1 MMARLEEICAINMGQ
16 SPDSSTYNEDGNGL
30 PFFQGNADFGEIY
43 PAVRMWCS
51 EPTKIAREKDILIS
65 VRAPIGALNIA
76 NCECCIGRG
85 LAALTV
91 NEDICAQEYL
101 WHALSGKVDELNSKG
116 TGSTFKAINKKTL
129 SETEIPLPPIDE
141 QRKIAAI
148 LDKVS
153 DLIAKRQ
160 QQLDKLD
167 EAVYVMLV
175 LALAGYLSL
184 REDVAASIP
193 LEGNVYLCDT
203 IKSPFILGMFRPRI
217 YLTSGMDEASRV
229 CVLRHEKAHL
239 RRGDHLWK
247 PLGFLL
253 LAVYWYNPLVW
264 AAYILFCRD
273 MELACDERVIR
284 DMAAEERA
292 TYSQALLDCSRG
304 RHWVAACPL
313 AFGEVGVKTRVK
325 AVLWYKKPAFW
336 AVLAAVVVCAVVA
349 VCFLTNPKG
358 TENEEPDLSLANYH
372 NVATI
377 AYQTDT
383 VTLTGYA
390 GDVETTS
397 GSTLGKLLSNADW
410 TFLREGRADDGTD
423 EDYTILAQV
432 NDDTTLRF
440 YAAAPGESTVKITAG
455 DESRWYN
462 MGEMGCADVRRALTQ
477 TDTLLLKLAAQAEE
491 MDTFDMT
498 WAYGDT
504 LYTDNGIPAPVLTR
518 FLRSEVWQPIESIDE
533 ASFQLAALL
542 EIGDSTL
549 YFYEDTLERN
559 NLSFS
564 VSNVIVSSGGAEH
577 VYSIADSSFRDWLEG
592 DARYLG
598 QTGEEPETVL
608 FGSYEQDGDAANGKE
623 PIEWLVLA
631 RDGDKAL
638 LLSKYALD
646 HQSFMPFYEPVTEP
660 FTWESCS
667 LRQWLNS
674 TFLNAA
680 FSAEE
685 QRRLLTTTVITAPG
699 GRKGSENPFT
709 TEDRVF
715 LLSDTEV
722 YAYFSSEA
730 ATVTDYTA
738 YALSE
743 DPWAGNATAPAPAI
757 WWLRTTDGGN
767 HPDSVYTRGGVGEG
781 ARSYEGEYVRPA
793 IWVDMSQTDLPNA

>member
-1 MMARLEEICAINMGQ
+1 MSALFLKVLHMSVCA
-16 SPDSSTYNEDGNGL
+16 S
-30 PFFQGNADFGEIY
+30 
-43 PAVRMWCS
+43 W
-51 EPTKIAREKDILIS
+51 
-65 VRAPIGALNIA
+65 
-76 NCECCIGRG
+76 
-85 LAALTV
+85 
-91 NEDICAQEYL
+91 
-101 WHALSGKVDELNSKG
+101 
-116 TGSTFKAINKKTL
+116 
-129 SETEIPLPPIDE
+129 
-141 QRKIAAI
+141 
-148 LDKVS
+148 
-153 DLIAKRQ
+153 
-160 QQLDKLD
+160 
-167 EAVYVMLV
+167 LV
-175 LALAGYLSL
+175 LAVLLLRLCLRRAPKWFNVLLWGIVAVRLVFPFSVESPLSLLPRTEAIRPAITTVQTQPAQISSAAAASGSAAPAQSWLSILAWVWLAGAAALLLYTMVSTL
-184 REDVAASIP
+184 RLRHRVREAVR
-193 LEGNVYLCDT
+193 LRGNIYQSERID
-203 IKSPFILGMFRPRI
+203 SPFVLGTIRPRI
-217 YLTSGMDEASRV
+217 YLPYRMDSRDRQHV
-229 CVLRHEKAHL
+229 IAHEQAHL

>member
-1 MMARLEEICAINMGQ
+1 MDNLRQLFVGSLNLAVAASWLIVVLLLLRPLLKKLAPKWVLCALWALVAVRLVCPVALQSDLSVYRLAGDAVQSSGQ
-16 SPDSSTYNEDGNGL
+16 VTYFQDTGFCGDVRYRPATLLPGVSAETPSTPDSTVLDATTAADAIPQPQTPARSVDMNL
-30 PFFQGNADFGEIY
+30 PSILW
-43 PAVRMWCS
+43 AVG
-51 EPTKIAREKDILIS
+51 I
-65 VRAPIGALNIA
+65 
-76 NCECCIGRG
+76 
-85 LAALTV
+85 
-91 NEDICAQEYL
+91 
-101 WHALSGKVDELNSKG
+101 
-116 TGSTFKAINKKTL
+116 
-129 SETEIPLPPIDE
+129 
-141 QRKIAAI
+141 
-148 LDKVS
+148 
-153 DLIAKRQ
+153 
-160 QQLDKLD
+160 
-167 EAVYVMLV
+167 YVMLM

-193 LEGNVYLCDT
+193 LEGNVYLCDS

-217 YLTSGMDEASRV
+217 YLTSGMDEAARV
-229 CVLRHEKAHL
+229 CVLRHERAHL

-358 TENEEPDLSLANYH
+358 TENEESDQSPASYQ
-372 NVATI
+372 NVALV

-390 GDVETTS
+390 GDVEATS

-432 NDDTTLRF
+432 NDDTALRF

-660 FTWESCS
+660 FTWENCS

-793 IWVDMSQTDLPNA
+793 IWVDMSWTDLPKE

>member
-1 MMARLEEICAINMGQ
+1 MDNLRQLFVGSLNLAVAASWLIAALLLLRPLLKKLAPKWVLCALWALVAVRLVCPVALQSDLSVYRLAGDAVQSSGQ
-16 SPDSSTYNEDGNGL
+16 VTYFQDTGFCGDVRYRPATLLPGVSAETPSTPDSTVPDATTAADAIPQPQTPARSVDMNL
-30 PFFQGNADFGEIY
+30 PSILW
-43 PAVRMWCS
+43 AVG
-51 EPTKIAREKDILIS
+51 I
-65 VRAPIGALNIA
+65 
-76 NCECCIGRG
+76 
-85 LAALTV
+85 
-91 NEDICAQEYL
+91 
-101 WHALSGKVDELNSKG
+101 
-116 TGSTFKAINKKTL
+116 
-129 SETEIPLPPIDE
+129 
-141 QRKIAAI
+141 
-148 LDKVS
+148 
-153 DLIAKRQ
+153 
-160 QQLDKLD
+160 
-167 EAVYVMLV
+167 YVMLM

-193 LEGNVYLCDT
+193 LEGNVYLCDS

-217 YLTSGMDEASRV
+217 YLTSGMDEAARV
-229 CVLRHEKAHL
+229 CVLRHERAHL

-313 AFGEVGVKTRVK
+313 ALGEVGVKTRVK

-358 TENEEPDLSLANYH
+358 TENEESDQSPASYQ
-372 NVATI
+372 NVALV

-410 TFLREGRADDGTD
+410 TFLRESRADDGTD

-432 NDDTTLRF
+432 NDDTALRF

-685 QRRLLTTTVITAPG
+685 QRQLLTTTVITAPG

-793 IWVDMSQTDLPNA
+793 IWVDMSWTDLPKE

>member
-1 MMARLEEICAINMGQ
+1 MDNLRQLFVGSLNLAVAASWLIVVLLLLRPLLKRLAPKWVLCALWALVAVRLVCPVALQSDLSVYRLAGDAVQSSGQ
-16 SPDSSTYNEDGNGL
+16 VTYFQDTGFCGDVRYRPATLLPGVSAETPSTPDSTVPDATTAADAIPQPQTPARSVDMNL
-30 PFFQGNADFGEIY
+30 PSILW
-43 PAVRMWCS
+43 AVG
-51 EPTKIAREKDILIS
+51 I
-65 VRAPIGALNIA
+65 
-76 NCECCIGRG
+76 
-85 LAALTV
+85 
-91 NEDICAQEYL
+91 
-101 WHALSGKVDELNSKG
+101 
-116 TGSTFKAINKKTL
+116 
-129 SETEIPLPPIDE
+129 
-141 QRKIAAI
+141 
-148 LDKVS
+148 
-153 DLIAKRQ
+153 
-160 QQLDKLD
+160 
-167 EAVYVMLV
+167 YVMLM

-193 LEGNVYLCDT
+193 LEGNVYLCDS

-217 YLTSGMDEASRV
+217 YLTSGMDEAARV
-229 CVLRHEKAHL
+229 CVLRHERAHL

-292 TYSQALLDCSRG
+292 AYSQALLDCSRG

-349 VCFLTNPKG
+349 VCFLTNPNG
-358 TENEEPDLSLANYH
+358 TENEESDQSPASYQ
-372 NVATI
+372 NVALV

-410 TFLREGRADDGTD
+410 IFLREGRADDGTD

-432 NDDTTLRF
+432 NDDTALRF

-577 VYSIADSSFRDWLEG
+577 VYSIADSSFRDWLES

-598 QTGEEPETVL
+598 QTGKEPETVL

-685 QRRLLTTTVITAPG
+685 QRRLLTATVITAPG

-793 IWVDMSQTDLPNA
+793 IWVDMSWTDLPKE

>member
-1 MMARLEEICAINMGQ
+1 MDNLRQLFVGSLNLAVAASWLIVVLLLLRPLLKRLAPKWVLCALWALVAVRLVCPVALQSDLSVYRLAGDAVQSSGQ
-16 SPDSSTYNEDGNGL
+16 VTYFQDTGFCGDVRYRPATLLPGVSAETPSTPDSTVLDATTAADAIPQPQTPARSVDMNL
-30 PFFQGNADFGEIY
+30 PSILW
-43 PAVRMWCS
+43 AVG
-51 EPTKIAREKDILIS
+51 I
-65 VRAPIGALNIA
+65 
-76 NCECCIGRG
+76 
-85 LAALTV
+85 
-91 NEDICAQEYL
+91 
-101 WHALSGKVDELNSKG
+101 
-116 TGSTFKAINKKTL
+116 
-129 SETEIPLPPIDE
+129 
-141 QRKIAAI
+141 
-148 LDKVS
+148 
-153 DLIAKRQ
+153 
-160 QQLDKLD
+160 
-167 EAVYVMLV
+167 YVMLM

-193 LEGNVYLCDT
+193 LEGNVYLCDS

-217 YLTSGMDEASRV
+217 YLTSGMDEAARV
-229 CVLRHEKAHL
+229 CVLRHERAHL

-292 TYSQALLDCSRG
+292 AYSQALLDCSRG

-432 NDDTTLRF
+432 NDDTALRF

-549 YFYEDTLERN
+549 YFYEDTLGRN

-598 QTGEEPETVL
+598 QTGKEPETVL

>member
-1 MMARLEEICAINMGQ
+1 MDNLRQLFVGSLNLAVAASWLIAALLLLRPLLKKLAPKWVLCALWALVAVRLVCPVALQSDLSVYRLAGDAVQSSGQ
-16 SPDSSTYNEDGNGL
+16 VTYFQDTGFCGDVRYRPATLLPGVSAETPSTPDSTVPDATTAADAIPQPQTPARSVDMNL
-30 PFFQGNADFGEIY
+30 PSILW
-43 PAVRMWCS
+43 AVG
-51 EPTKIAREKDILIS
+51 I
-65 VRAPIGALNIA
+65 
-76 NCECCIGRG
+76 
-85 LAALTV
+85 
-91 NEDICAQEYL
+91 
-101 WHALSGKVDELNSKG
+101 
-116 TGSTFKAINKKTL
+116 
-129 SETEIPLPPIDE
+129 
-141 QRKIAAI
+141 
-148 LDKVS
+148 
-153 DLIAKRQ
+153 
-160 QQLDKLD
+160 
-167 EAVYVMLV
+167 YVMLM

-193 LEGNVYLCDT
+193 LEGNVYLCDS

-217 YLTSGMDEASRV
+217 YLTSGMDEAARV
-229 CVLRHEKAHL
+229 CVLRHERAHL

-358 TENEEPDLSLANYH
+358 TENEESDQSPASYQ
-372 NVATI
+372 NVALV

-410 TFLREGRADDGTD
+410 IFLREGRADDGTD

-623 PIEWLVLA
+623 PIEWLVLD

-793 IWVDMSQTDLPNA
+793 IWVDMSQTDLPKE

>member
-1 MMARLEEICAINMGQ
+1 MDNLRQLFVGSLNLAVAASWLIAALLLLRPLLKKLAPKWVLCALWALVAVRLVCPVALQSDLSVYRLAGDAVQSSGQ
-16 SPDSSTYNEDGNGL
+16 VTYFQDTGFCGDVRYRPATLLPGVSAETPSTPDSTVPDATTAADAIPQPQTPARSVDMNL
-30 PFFQGNADFGEIY
+30 PSILW
-43 PAVRMWCS
+43 AVG
-51 EPTKIAREKDILIS
+51 I
-65 VRAPIGALNIA
+65 
-76 NCECCIGRG
+76 
-85 LAALTV
+85 
-91 NEDICAQEYL
+91 
-101 WHALSGKVDELNSKG
+101 
-116 TGSTFKAINKKTL
+116 
-129 SETEIPLPPIDE
+129 
-141 QRKIAAI
+141 
-148 LDKVS
+148 
-153 DLIAKRQ
+153 
-160 QQLDKLD
+160 
-167 EAVYVMLV
+167 YVMLM

-193 LEGNVYLCDT
+193 LEGNVYLCDS

-217 YLTSGMDEASRV
+217 YLTSGMDEAARV
-229 CVLRHEKAHL
+229 CVLRHERAHL

-292 TYSQALLDCSRG
+292 AYSQALLDCSRG

-358 TENEEPDLSLANYH
+358 TENEESDQSPASYQ
-372 NVATI
+372 NVALV

-598 QTGEEPETVL
+598 QTGKKPETVL
-608 FGSYEQDGDAANGKE
+608 FGSYEQDGDAASGKE

-685 QRRLLTTTVITAPG
+685 QRQLLTTTVITAPG

-793 IWVDMSQTDLPNA
+793 IWVDMSWTDLPKE

>member
-1 MMARLEEICAINMGQ
+1 MDNLRQLFVGSLNLAVAASWLIAALLLLRPLLKKLAPKWVLCALWALVAVRLVCPVALQSDLSVYRLAGDAVQSSGQ
-16 SPDSSTYNEDGNGL
+16 VTYFQDTGFCGDVRYRPATLLPGVSAETPSTPDSTVPDATTAADAIPQPQTPARSVDMNL
-30 PFFQGNADFGEIY
+30 PSILW
-43 PAVRMWCS
+43 AVG
-51 EPTKIAREKDILIS
+51 I
-65 VRAPIGALNIA
+65 
-76 NCECCIGRG
+76 
-85 LAALTV
+85 
-91 NEDICAQEYL
+91 
-101 WHALSGKVDELNSKG
+101 
-116 TGSTFKAINKKTL
+116 
-129 SETEIPLPPIDE
+129 
-141 QRKIAAI
+141 
-148 LDKVS
+148 
-153 DLIAKRQ
+153 
-160 QQLDKLD
+160 
-167 EAVYVMLV
+167 YVMLM

-193 LEGNVYLCDT
+193 LEGNVYLCDS

-217 YLTSGMDEASRV
+217 YLTSGMDEAARV
-229 CVLRHEKAHL
+229 CVLRHERAHL

-292 TYSQALLDCSRG
+292 AYSQALLDCSRG

-358 TENEEPDLSLANYH
+358 TENEEPDLSLANYQ
-372 NVATI
+372 NVALV

-559 NLSFS
+559 NLQFT

-730 ATVTDYTA
+730 ATVADYTA

-793 IWVDMSQTDLPNA
+793 IWVDMSWTDLPKE

>member
-1 MMARLEEICAINMGQ
+1 MDNLRQLFVGSLNLAVAASWLIVVLLLLRPLLKRLAPKWVLCALWALVAVRLVCPVALQSDLSVYRLAGDAVQSSGQ
-16 SPDSSTYNEDGNGL
+16 VTYFQDTGFCGDVRYRPVTLLPGVSAETPSTPDSTVPDATTAADAIPQPQTPARSVDMNL
-30 PFFQGNADFGEIY
+30 PSILW
-43 PAVRMWCS
+43 AVG
-51 EPTKIAREKDILIS
+51 I
-65 VRAPIGALNIA
+65 
-76 NCECCIGRG
+76 
-85 LAALTV
+85 
-91 NEDICAQEYL
+91 
-101 WHALSGKVDELNSKG
+101 
-116 TGSTFKAINKKTL
+116 
-129 SETEIPLPPIDE
+129 
-141 QRKIAAI
+141 
-148 LDKVS
+148 
-153 DLIAKRQ
+153 
-160 QQLDKLD
+160 
-167 EAVYVMLV
+167 YVMLM

-193 LEGNVYLCDT
+193 LEGNVYLCDS

-217 YLTSGMDEASRV
+217 YLTSGMDEAARV
-229 CVLRHEKAHL
+229 CVLRHERAHL

-292 TYSQALLDCSRG
+292 AYSQALLDCSRG

-313 AFGEVGVKTRVK
+313 AFGEVGVQTRVK

-349 VCFLTNPKG
+349 VCFLTNPNG
-358 TENEEPDLSLANYH
+358 TENEESDQSPASYQ
-372 NVATI
+372 NVALV

-397 GSTLGKLLSNADW
+397 GSTLSNADW
-410 TFLREGRADDGTD
+410 IFLREGRADDGTD

-432 NDDTTLRF
+432 NDDTALRF

-577 VYSIADSSFRDWLEG
+577 VYSIADSSFRDWLES

-598 QTGEEPETVL
+598 QTGKEPETVL

-685 QRRLLTTTVITAPG
+685 QRRLLTATVITAPG

-793 IWVDMSQTDLPNA
+793 IWVDMSWTDLPKE

>member
-1 MMARLEEICAINMGQ
+1 MDNLRQLFVGSLNLAVAASWLIAVLLLLRPLLKKLAPKWVLCALWALVAVRLVCPVALQSDLSVYRLAGDAVQSSGQ
-16 SPDSSTYNEDGNGL
+16 VTYFQDTGFCGDVRYRPATLLPGVSAETPSTPDSTVPDATTAADAIPQPQTPARSVDMNL
-30 PFFQGNADFGEIY
+30 PSILW
-43 PAVRMWCS
+43 AVG
-51 EPTKIAREKDILIS
+51 I
-65 VRAPIGALNIA
+65 
-76 NCECCIGRG
+76 
-85 LAALTV
+85 
-91 NEDICAQEYL
+91 
-101 WHALSGKVDELNSKG
+101 
-116 TGSTFKAINKKTL
+116 
-129 SETEIPLPPIDE
+129 
-141 QRKIAAI
+141 
-148 LDKVS
+148 
-153 DLIAKRQ
+153 
-160 QQLDKLD
+160 
-167 EAVYVMLV
+167 YVMLM

-193 LEGNVYLCDT
+193 LEGNVYLCDS

-217 YLTSGMDEASRV
+217 YLTSGMDEAARV
-229 CVLRHEKAHL
+229 CVLRHERAHL
-239 RRGDHLWK
+239 RRGDQLWK

-358 TENEEPDLSLANYH
+358 TENEESDQSPASYQ
-372 NVATI
+372 NVALV

-793 IWVDMSQTDLPNA
+793 IWVDMSQTDLPKA

>member
-1 MMARLEEICAINMGQ
+1 MDNLRQLFVGSLNLAVAASWLIVVLLLLRPLLKRLAPKWVLCALWALVAVRLVCPVALQSDLSVYRLAGDAVQSSGQ
-16 SPDSSTYNEDGNGL
+16 VTYFQDTGFCGDVRYRPVTLLPGVSAETPSTPDSTVPDATTAADAIPQPQTPARSVDMNL
-30 PFFQGNADFGEIY
+30 PSILW
-43 PAVRMWCS
+43 AVG
-51 EPTKIAREKDILIS
+51 I
-65 VRAPIGALNIA
+65 
-76 NCECCIGRG
+76 
-85 LAALTV
+85 
-91 NEDICAQEYL
+91 
-101 WHALSGKVDELNSKG
+101 
-116 TGSTFKAINKKTL
+116 
-129 SETEIPLPPIDE
+129 
-141 QRKIAAI
+141 
-148 LDKVS
+148 
-153 DLIAKRQ
+153 
-160 QQLDKLD
+160 
-167 EAVYVMLV
+167 YVMLM

-193 LEGNVYLCDT
+193 LEGNVYLCDS
-203 IKSPFILGMFRPRI
+203 IKSPFILGMFRPCI
-217 YLTSGMDEASRV
+217 YLTSGMDEAARV
-229 CVLRHEKAHL
+229 CVLRHERAHL

-349 VCFLTNPKG
+349 VCFLTNPNG
-358 TENEEPDLSLANYH
+358 TENEESDQSPASYQ
-372 NVATI
+372 NVALV

-410 TFLREGRADDGTD
+410 TFQREGRADDGTD

-432 NDDTTLRF
+432 NDDTALRF

-577 VYSIADSSFRDWLEG
+577 VYSIADSSFRDWLES

-598 QTGEEPETVL
+598 QTGKEPETVL

-793 IWVDMSQTDLPNA
+793 IWVDMSWTDLPKE

>member
-1 MMARLEEICAINMGQ
+1 MDNLRQLFVGSLNLAVAASWLIAALLLLRPLLKRLAPKWVLCALWALVAVRLVCPVALQSDLSVYRLAGDAVQSSGQ
-16 SPDSSTYNEDGNGL
+16 VTYFRDTGFCGDVRYRPATLLPGVSAETSSTPDNTVPDTTTTADAIPRPQTPARSVDMNL
-30 PFFQGNADFGEIY
+30 PSILW
-43 PAVRMWCS
+43 AVG
-51 EPTKIAREKDILIS
+51 I
-65 VRAPIGALNIA
+65 
-76 NCECCIGRG
+76 
-85 LAALTV
+85 
-91 NEDICAQEYL
+91 
-101 WHALSGKVDELNSKG
+101 
-116 TGSTFKAINKKTL
+116 
-129 SETEIPLPPIDE
+129 
-141 QRKIAAI
+141 
-148 LDKVS
+148 
-153 DLIAKRQ
+153 
-160 QQLDKLD
+160 
-167 EAVYVMLV
+167 YVMLV

-273 MELACDERVIR
+273 MELACDEQVIR

-292 TYSQALLDCSRG
+292 VYSQALLDCSRG

-358 TENEEPDLSLANYH
+358 TENEESDQSPASYQ
-372 NVATI
+372 NVALV

-410 TFLREGRADDGTD
+410 IFLREGRADDGTD

-631 RDGDKAL
+631 QDGDKAL

-738 YALSE
+738 YALSA

>member
-1 MMARLEEICAINMGQ
+1 MDNLRQLFVGSLNLAVAASWLIAALLLLRPLLKKLAPKWVLCALWALVAVRLVCPVALQSDLSVYRLAGDAVQSSGQ
-16 SPDSSTYNEDGNGL
+16 VTYFQDTGFCGDVRYRPATLLPGVSAETPSTPDSTVPDATTAADAIPQPQTPARSVDMNL
-30 PFFQGNADFGEIY
+30 PSILW
-43 PAVRMWCS
+43 AVG
-51 EPTKIAREKDILIS
+51 I
-65 VRAPIGALNIA
+65 
-76 NCECCIGRG
+76 
-85 LAALTV
+85 
-91 NEDICAQEYL
+91 
-101 WHALSGKVDELNSKG
+101 
-116 TGSTFKAINKKTL
+116 
-129 SETEIPLPPIDE
+129 
-141 QRKIAAI
+141 
-148 LDKVS
+148 
-153 DLIAKRQ
+153 
-160 QQLDKLD
+160 
-167 EAVYVMLV
+167 YVMLM

-193 LEGNVYLCDT
+193 LEGNVYLCDS

-217 YLTSGMDEASRV
+217 YLTSGMDEAARV
-229 CVLRHEKAHL
+229 CVLRHERAHL

-292 TYSQALLDCSRG
+292 AYSQALLDCSRG

-358 TENEEPDLSLANYH
+358 TENEESDQSPASYQ
-372 NVATI
+372 NVALV

-410 TFLREGRADDGTD
+410 IFLREGRADDGTD

-432 NDDTTLRF
+432 NDDTALRF

-685 QRRLLTTTVITAPG
+685 QRQLLTTTVITAPG

-793 IWVDMSQTDLPNA
+793 IWVDMSWTDLPKE

>member
-1 MMARLEEICAINMGQ
+1 MDNLRQLFVGSLNLAVAASWLIAALLLLRPLLKKLAPKWVLCALWALVAVRLVCPVALQSDLSVYRLAGDAVQSSGQ
-16 SPDSSTYNEDGNGL
+16 VTYFQDTGFCGDVRYRPATLLPGVSAETPSTPDSTVPDATTAADAIPQPQTPARSVDMNL
-30 PFFQGNADFGEIY
+30 PSILW
-43 PAVRMWCS
+43 AVG
-51 EPTKIAREKDILIS
+51 I
-65 VRAPIGALNIA
+65 
-76 NCECCIGRG
+76 
-85 LAALTV
+85 
-91 NEDICAQEYL
+91 
-101 WHALSGKVDELNSKG
+101 
-116 TGSTFKAINKKTL
+116 
-129 SETEIPLPPIDE
+129 
-141 QRKIAAI
+141 
-148 LDKVS
+148 
-153 DLIAKRQ
+153 
-160 QQLDKLD
+160 
-167 EAVYVMLV
+167 YVMLM

-193 LEGNVYLCDT
+193 LEGNVYLCDS

-217 YLTSGMDEASRV
+217 YLTSGMDEAARV
-229 CVLRHEKAHL
+229 CVLRHERAHL

-432 NDDTTLRF
+432 NDDTALRF

-477 TDTLLLKLAAQAEE
+477 TDTLLLKLAAQTEE

-730 ATVTDYTA
+730 ATVADYTA

-793 IWVDMSQTDLPNA
+793 IWVDMSWTDLPKE

>member
-1 MMARLEEICAINMGQ
+1 MAASWLIAALLLLRPLLKKLAPKWVLCALWALVAVRLVCPVALQSDLSVYRLAGDAVQSSGQ
-16 SPDSSTYNEDGNGL
+16 VTYFQDTGFCGDVRYRPATLLPGVSAETPSTPDSTVPDATTAADAIPQPQTPARSVDMNL
-30 PFFQGNADFGEIY
+30 PSILW
-43 PAVRMWCS
+43 AVG
-51 EPTKIAREKDILIS
+51 I
-65 VRAPIGALNIA
+65 
-76 NCECCIGRG
+76 
-85 LAALTV
+85 
-91 NEDICAQEYL
+91 
-101 WHALSGKVDELNSKG
+101 
-116 TGSTFKAINKKTL
+116 
-129 SETEIPLPPIDE
+129 
-141 QRKIAAI
+141 
-148 LDKVS
+148 
-153 DLIAKRQ
+153 
-160 QQLDKLD
+160 
-167 EAVYVMLV
+167 YVMLM

-193 LEGNVYLCDT
+193 LEGNVYLCDS
-203 IKSPFILGMFRPRI
+203 IKSPFILGMFRPCI
-217 YLTSGMDEASRV
+217 YLTSGMDEAARV
-229 CVLRHEKAHL
+229 CVLRHERAHL

-292 TYSQALLDCSRG
+292 AYSQALLDCSRG

-349 VCFLTNPKG
+349 VCFLTNPNG
-358 TENEEPDLSLANYH
+358 TENEESDQSPASYQ
-372 NVATI
+372 NVALV

-410 TFLREGRADDGTD
+410 IFLREGRADDGTD

-432 NDDTTLRF
+432 NDDTALRF

-577 VYSIADSSFRDWLEG
+577 VYSIADSSFRDWLES

-598 QTGEEPETVL
+598 QTGKEPETVL

-685 QRRLLTTTVITAPG
+685 QRRLLTATVITAPG

-793 IWVDMSQTDLPNA
+793 IWVDMSWTDLPKE

>member
-1 MMARLEEICAINMGQ
+1 MSALFLTILHMSVCA
-16 SPDSSTYNEDGNGL
+16 S
-30 PFFQGNADFGEIY
+30 
-43 PAVRMWCS
+43 W
-51 EPTKIAREKDILIS
+51 
-65 VRAPIGALNIA
+65 
-76 NCECCIGRG
+76 
-85 LAALTV
+85 
-91 NEDICAQEYL
+91 
-101 WHALSGKVDELNSKG
+101 
-116 TGSTFKAINKKTL
+116 
-129 SETEIPLPPIDE
+129 
-141 QRKIAAI
+141 
-148 LDKVS
+148 
-153 DLIAKRQ
+153 
-160 QQLDKLD
+160 
-167 EAVYVMLV
+167 LV
-175 LALAGYLSL
+175 LAVLLLRLCLRRAPKWFNVLLWGIVAVRLIFPFSVESPLSLLPHTEAIRPAITTVQTQPAQISSAAAAGGSAAPAQSWLSILAWVWLAGAAALLLYTMVSTL
-184 REDVAASIP
+184 RLRHRVREAVR
-193 LEGNVYLCDT
+193 LRGNIYQSERID
-203 IKSPFILGMFRPRI
+203 SPFVLGTIRPRI
-217 YLTSGMDEASRV
+217 YLPYRMDSRDRQHV
-229 CVLRHEKAHL
+229 IAHEQAHL

-336 AVLAAVVVCAVVA
+336 AVLGAVVVCAVVA

-358 TENEEPDLSLANYH
+358 TEEPDQSPASYQ
-372 NVATI
+372 NVALV

-397 GSTLGKLLSNADW
+397 GSALGKLLSNADW
-410 TFLREGRADDGTD
+410 TFLREGRADDGSD

-432 NDDTTLRF
+432 NDDTALRF

-533 ASFQLAALL
+533 ASFQLVALL

-564 VSNVIVSSGGAEH
+564 VSDVIVSSGGAEH

-598 QTGEEPETVL
+598 QTGKEPETVL

-793 IWVDMSQTDLPNA
+793 IWVDMSWTDLPKE

>member
-1 MMARLEEICAINMGQ
+1 MDNLRQLFVGSLNLAVAASWLIAALLLLRPLLKRLAPKWVLCA
-16 SPDSSTYNEDGNGL
+16 L
-30 PFFQGNADFGEIY
+30 WALV
-43 PAVRMWCS
+43 AVRLVC
-51 EPTKIAREKDILIS
+51 PVL
-65 VRAPIGALNIA
+65 L
-76 NCECCIGRG
+76 
-85 LAALTV
+85 
-91 NEDICAQEYL
+91 
-101 WHALSGKVDELNSKG
+101 H
-116 TGSTFKAINKKTL
+116 
-129 SETEIPLPPIDE
+129 
-141 QRKIAAI
+141 
-148 LDKVS
+148 S
-153 DLIAKRQ
+153 DLSAYRLAGDAVESSGQVTYFEDTGFCGDVHYRPATLLPGVSSLTATPSTVDDTAPEASVDTAVQTSTPSRSIDMNLLSIAWA
-160 QQLDKLD
+160 LG
-167 EAVYVMLV
+167 VYIMVMA
-175 LALAGYLSL
+175 ALAGYLSL
-184 REDVAASIP
+184 RGDVAASIP
-193 LEGNVYLCDT
+193 LEGNVYLCDN
-203 IKSPFILGMFRPRI
+203 IKSPFILGVFRPRI
-217 YLTSGMDEASRV
+217 YLTSGMDEAARD

-247 PLGFLL
+247 PLGFALL
-253 LAVYWYNPLVW
+253 TVYWYDPLVW

-292 TYSQALLDCSRG
+292 AYSQALLDCSRG
-304 RHWVAACPL
+304 RRWVAACPL

-358 TENEEPDLSLANYH
+358 PEKQEPDLSPASYQ
-372 NVATI
+372 NVAAL
-377 AYQTDT
+377 AYQTDW
-383 VTLTGYA
+383 VAVGYY
-390 GDVETTS
+390 GDDGQRIQATARGT
-397 GSTLGKLLSNADW
+397 TLGDLLSNADW
-410 TFLREGRADDGTD
+410 TLQKEGEPDDGSD
-423 EDYTILAQV
+423 DAYYLLVQV
-432 NDDTTLRF
+432 DDDTALRF
-440 YAAAPGESTVKITAG
+440 YAGAPQDGVKITAG
-455 DESRWYN
+455 EESRWYA
-462 MGEMGCADVRRALTQ
+462 MGETHNSDVMQALVQ
-477 TDTLLLKLAAQAEE
+477 TDPLLLKLARQADE

-518 FLRSEVWQPIESIDE
+518 FLRAGVWQPIESIDE

-598 QTGEEPETVL
+598 QTGEEPETIL

-623 PIEWLVLA
+623 PIEWLVLD

-638 LLSKYALD
+638 LLSKYALS

>member
-1 MMARLEEICAINMGQ
+1 MDNLRQLFVGSLNLAVAASWLIAALLLLRPLLKKLAPKWVLCALWALVAVRLVCPVALQSDLSVYRLAGDAVQSSGQ
-16 SPDSSTYNEDGNGL
+16 VTYFQDTGFCGDVRYRPATLLPGVSAETPSTPDSTVPDATTAADAIPQPQTPARSVDMNL
-30 PFFQGNADFGEIY
+30 PSILW
-43 PAVRMWCS
+43 AVG
-51 EPTKIAREKDILIS
+51 I
-65 VRAPIGALNIA
+65 
-76 NCECCIGRG
+76 
-85 LAALTV
+85 
-91 NEDICAQEYL
+91 
-101 WHALSGKVDELNSKG
+101 
-116 TGSTFKAINKKTL
+116 
-129 SETEIPLPPIDE
+129 
-141 QRKIAAI
+141 
-148 LDKVS
+148 
-153 DLIAKRQ
+153 
-160 QQLDKLD
+160 
-167 EAVYVMLV
+167 YVMLM

-193 LEGNVYLCDT
+193 LEGNVYLCDS

-217 YLTSGMDEASRV
+217 YLTSGMDEAARV
-229 CVLRHEKAHL
+229 CVLRHERAHL

-660 FTWESCS
+660 FTWG
-667 LRQWLNS
+667 R
-674 TFLNAA
+674 AVP
-680 FSAEE
+680 SAS
-685 QRRLLTTTVITAPG
+685 G
-699 GRKGSENPFT
+699 
-709 TEDRVF
+709 
-715 LLSDTEV
+715 
-722 YAYFSSEA
+722 
-730 ATVTDYTA
+730 
-738 YALSE
+738 
-743 DPWAGNATAPAPAI
+743 
-757 WWLRTTDGGN
+757 
-767 HPDSVYTRGGVGEG
+767 
-781 ARSYEGEYVRPA
+781 
-793 IWVDMSQTDLPNA
+793 

>member
-1 MMARLEEICAINMGQ
+1 MDNLRQLFVGSLNLAVAASWLIVVLLLLRPLLKKLAPKWVLCALWALVAVRLVCPVALQSDLSVYRLAGDAVQSSGQ
-16 SPDSSTYNEDGNGL
+16 VTYFQDTGFCGDVRYRPATLLPGVSAETPSSTPDSTVPDATTAADAIPQPQTPARSVDMNL
-30 PFFQGNADFGEIY
+30 PSILW
-43 PAVRMWCS
+43 AVG
-51 EPTKIAREKDILIS
+51 I
-65 VRAPIGALNIA
+65 
-76 NCECCIGRG
+76 
-85 LAALTV
+85 
-91 NEDICAQEYL
+91 
-101 WHALSGKVDELNSKG
+101 
-116 TGSTFKAINKKTL
+116 
-129 SETEIPLPPIDE
+129 
-141 QRKIAAI
+141 
-148 LDKVS
+148 
-153 DLIAKRQ
+153 
-160 QQLDKLD
+160 
-167 EAVYVMLV
+167 YVMLM

-193 LEGNVYLCDT
+193 LEGNVYLCDS

-217 YLTSGMDEASRV
+217 YLTSGMDEAARV
-229 CVLRHEKAHL
+229 CVLRHERAHL

-292 TYSQALLDCSRG
+292 AYSQALLDCSRG

-559 NLSFS
+559 NLQFT

>member
-1 MMARLEEICAINMGQ
+1 MDNLRQLFVGSLNLAVAASWLIVVLLLLRPLLKRLAPKWVLCALWALVAVRLVCPVALQSDLSVYRLAGDAVQSSGQ
-16 SPDSSTYNEDGNGL
+16 VTYFQDTGFCGDVRYRPATLLPGVSAETPSTPDSTVPDATTAADAIPQPQTPARSVDMNL
-30 PFFQGNADFGEIY
+30 PSILW
-43 PAVRMWCS
+43 AVG
-51 EPTKIAREKDILIS
+51 I
-65 VRAPIGALNIA
+65 
-76 NCECCIGRG
+76 
-85 LAALTV
+85 
-91 NEDICAQEYL
+91 
-101 WHALSGKVDELNSKG
+101 
-116 TGSTFKAINKKTL
+116 
-129 SETEIPLPPIDE
+129 
-141 QRKIAAI
+141 
-148 LDKVS
+148 
-153 DLIAKRQ
+153 
-160 QQLDKLD
+160 
-167 EAVYVMLV
+167 YVMLM

-193 LEGNVYLCDT
+193 LEGNVYLCDS
-203 IKSPFILGMFRPRI
+203 IKSPFILGMFRPCI
-217 YLTSGMDEASRV
+217 YLTSGMDEAARV
-229 CVLRHEKAHL
+229 CVLRHERAHL

-358 TENEEPDLSLANYH
+358 TENEESDQSPASYQ
-372 NVATI
+372 NVALV

-410 TFLREGRADDGTD
+410 IFLREGRADDGTD

-793 IWVDMSQTDLPNA
+793 IWVDMSWTDLPKE

>member
-1 MMARLEEICAINMGQ
+1 MDNLRQLFVGSLNLAVAASWLIAVLLLLRPLLKKLAPKWVLCALWALVAVRLVCPVALQSDLSVYRLAGDAVQSSGQ
-16 SPDSSTYNEDGNGL
+16 VTYFQDTGFCGDVRYRPATLLPGVSAETPSTPDSTVPDATTAADAIPQPQTPARSVDMNL
-30 PFFQGNADFGEIY
+30 PSILW
-43 PAVRMWCS
+43 AVG
-51 EPTKIAREKDILIS
+51 I
-65 VRAPIGALNIA
+65 
-76 NCECCIGRG
+76 
-85 LAALTV
+85 
-91 NEDICAQEYL
+91 
-101 WHALSGKVDELNSKG
+101 
-116 TGSTFKAINKKTL
+116 
-129 SETEIPLPPIDE
+129 
-141 QRKIAAI
+141 
-148 LDKVS
+148 
-153 DLIAKRQ
+153 
-160 QQLDKLD
+160 
-167 EAVYVMLV
+167 YVMLM

-193 LEGNVYLCDT
+193 LEGNVYLCDS

-217 YLTSGMDEASRV
+217 YLTSGMDEAARV
-229 CVLRHEKAHL
+229 CVLRHERAHL
-239 RRGDHLWK
+239 RRGDQLWK

-410 TFLREGRADDGTD
+410 TFLRESRADDGTD

-432 NDDTTLRF
+432 NDDTALRF

-549 YFYEDTLERN
+549 YFYEDTLGRN

-598 QTGEEPETVL
+598 QTGKEPETVL

>member
-1 MMARLEEICAINMGQ
+1 MDNLRQLFVGSLNLAVAASWLIAALLLLRPLLKKLAPKWVLCALWALVAVRLVCPVALQSDLSVYRLAGDAVQSSGQ
-16 SPDSSTYNEDGNGL
+16 VTYFQDTGFCGDVRYRPATLLPGVSAETPSTPDSTVPDATTAADAIPRPQTPARSVDMNL
-30 PFFQGNADFGEIY
+30 PSILW
-43 PAVRMWCS
+43 AVG
-51 EPTKIAREKDILIS
+51 I
-65 VRAPIGALNIA
+65 
-76 NCECCIGRG
+76 
-85 LAALTV
+85 
-91 NEDICAQEYL
+91 
-101 WHALSGKVDELNSKG
+101 
-116 TGSTFKAINKKTL
+116 
-129 SETEIPLPPIDE
+129 
-141 QRKIAAI
+141 
-148 LDKVS
+148 
-153 DLIAKRQ
+153 
-160 QQLDKLD
+160 
-167 EAVYVMLV
+167 YVMLV

-193 LEGNVYLCDT
+193 LEGNVYLCDG
-203 IKSPFILGMFRPRI
+203 IKSPFILGVFRPRI

-336 AVLAAVVVCAVVA
+336 AVLGAVVVCAVVA

-358 TENEEPDLSLANYH
+358 TEEPDQSPASYQ
-372 NVATI
+372 NVALV

-397 GSTLGKLLSNADW
+397 GSALGKLLSNADW
-410 TFLREGRADDGTD
+410 TFLREGRADDGSD

-432 NDDTTLRF
+432 NDDTALRF

-533 ASFQLAALL
+533 ASFQLVALL

-564 VSNVIVSSGGAEH
+564 VSDVIVSSGGAEH

-598 QTGEEPETVL
+598 QTGKEPETVL

-793 IWVDMSQTDLPNA
+793 IWVDMSWTDLPKE

>member
-1 MMARLEEICAINMGQ
+1 MDNLRQLFVGSLNLAVAASWLIVVLLLLRPLLKKLAPKWVLCALWALVAVRLVCPVALQSDLSVYRLAGDAVQSSGQ
-16 SPDSSTYNEDGNGL
+16 VTYFQDTGFCGDVRYRPATLLPGVSAETPSSTPDSTVPDATTAADAIPQPQTPARSVDMNL
-30 PFFQGNADFGEIY
+30 PSILW
-43 PAVRMWCS
+43 AVG
-51 EPTKIAREKDILIS
+51 I
-65 VRAPIGALNIA
+65 
-76 NCECCIGRG
+76 
-85 LAALTV
+85 
-91 NEDICAQEYL
+91 
-101 WHALSGKVDELNSKG
+101 
-116 TGSTFKAINKKTL
+116 
-129 SETEIPLPPIDE
+129 
-141 QRKIAAI
+141 
-148 LDKVS
+148 
-153 DLIAKRQ
+153 
-160 QQLDKLD
+160 
-167 EAVYVMLV
+167 YVMLM

-193 LEGNVYLCDT
+193 LEGNVYLCDS

-217 YLTSGMDEASRV
+217 YLTSGMDEAARV
-229 CVLRHEKAHL
+229 CVLRHERAHL

-292 TYSQALLDCSRG
+292 AYSQALLDCSRG

-358 TENEEPDLSLANYH
+358 TENEESDQSPASYQ
-372 NVATI
+372 NVALV

-598 QTGEEPETVL
+598 QTGKKPETVL